1 MIAEHQDST
10 RNFEKRIVWFSI
22 LNWLVVWNMN
32 FIFPYIVFFIIP
44 TDDLIFFQRGRSTT
58 NQFRCCWNLW
68 ERPYGRSSQL
78 PLDVPGMARWST
90 HPKFIPFGEG
100 LVKSCCCLHV
110 RFWSLWGVQ
119 PSTWGRHAW
128 YSTQN
133 FAMLAF
139 NIVFFLHV
147 RRFRCFLFWHIWPFW
162 LEKRMRK
169 HEDVTYVSVLHWT
182 FFFALDPG

>member
-1 MIAEHQDST
+1 MGKTLWSIKST
-10 RNFEKRIVWFSI
+10 PIGCSRDGTLVDTPEIHTLWWRLGEKLLLF
-22 LNWLVVWNMN
+22 
-32 FIFPYIVFFIIP
+32 
-44 TDDLIFFQRGRSTT
+44 
-58 NQFRCCWNLW
+58 
-68 ERPYGRSSQL
+68 
-78 PLDVPGMARWST
+78 ARA
-90 HPKFIPFGEG
+90 
-100 LVKSCCCLHV
+100 V
-110 RFWSLWGVQ
+110 WSLWGVQ

-182 FFFALDPG
+182 FFSHWTQGKKTNHSTWNMWRCKLRKMNAAYRTGGCGWMSFSELVTPIPMFMEEVWKDCLVFLLEC